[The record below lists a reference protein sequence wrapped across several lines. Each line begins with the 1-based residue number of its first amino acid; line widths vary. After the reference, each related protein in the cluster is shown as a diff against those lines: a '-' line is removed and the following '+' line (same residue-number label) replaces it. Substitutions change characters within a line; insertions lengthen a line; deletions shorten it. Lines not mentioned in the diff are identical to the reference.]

1 MMSNSKEKITCNKL
15 NKTAFTLV
23 EMLLVLAIMG
33 IITAI
38 TIPRLGGVLKGSRL
52 KSASRAVIRLGRYA
66 RSMAVL
72 HQVPTVVVFDMDCG
86 EIAVTVA
93 KLNISSNRQQNAEN
107 YQQTIETRDFDIE
120 GKKEDEERDWGM
132 KVKLDHVR
140 ITSVSY
146 GDNGKNVETGKCSIV
161 YETNGQCVP
170 YSVKLENGD
179 GRTTVIDFD
188 FISSAKVK
196 TDKDI

>member
-1 MMSNSKEKITCNKL
+1 MMYSSKQKLICNKPS
-15 NKTAFTLV
+15 KSSFTLV

-52 KSASRAVIRLGRYA
+52 KSASRTVIRLGRYA

-72 HQVPTVVVFDMDCG
+72 HQIPAVVVFDMDSG

-93 KLNISSNRQQNAEN
+93 KLNTSSHQQQNDAIYKPMIEN
-107 YQQTIETRDFDIE
+107 NGFDV
-120 GKKEDEERDWGM
+120 EEEKRDWGM
-132 KVKLDHVR
+132 KVKLDSVR
-140 ITSVSY
+140 IASVAY
-146 GDNGKNVETGKCSIV
+146 GDDGKNVETGKCSIV

-179 GRTTVIDFD
+179 GRTAVIDFD
-188 FISSAKVK
+188 FISTAKVK

>member
-1 MMSNSKEKITCNKL
+1 MMYNSKQKLIFNKPS
-15 NKTAFTLV
+15 KSSFTLV

-52 KSASRAVIRLGRYA
+52 KSASRTVIRLGRYA

-72 HQVPTVVVFDMDCG
+72 HQIPAVVVFDMDSG

-93 KLNISSNRQQNAEN
+93 KLNTSSHQQQNDAIYKPMIEN
-107 YQQTIETRDFDIE
+107 NGFDV
-120 GKKEDEERDWGM
+120 EEEKRDWGM
-132 KVKLDHVR
+132 KVKLDSVR
-140 ITSVSY
+140 IASVAY
-146 GDNGKNVETGKCSIV
+146 GDDGKNVETGKCSIV

-179 GRTTVIDFD
+179 GRTAVIDFD
-188 FISSAKVK
+188 FISTAKVK